1 MNIKTRLIRIAAIVF
16 SGGILMMSP
25 AAYSTPT
32 LNLFPTSVVENLQ
45 ASAQTAK
52 NMESSM
58 ETVIVQLENQM
69 ALYKDSKCDSSDT
82 DAGCA
87 EIKKG
92 ISRTYGKMLDEMEQQ
107 LPEIKQAMLST
118 EKTLGRNIRSELGKK
133 MTPLDL
139 QRLVQGKKDNAQS
152 VRRISGKR
160 QGRMSKMLSQYHS
173 MIALSNNQGQSQAML
188 AAEIYT
194 DAAETLDY
202 IALLESEISRSKGIS
217 AIGEIWNGEP
227 SDEMVATVNSVK
239 TLLFGDQDQSGIPDV
254 VQNRFQNHGVDD
266 SDWVIE

>member
-1 MNIKTRLIRIAAIVF
+1 MKIKNRSCSFAAFVLL
-16 SGGILMMSP
+16 GGMLSLSP
-25 AAYSTPT
+25 PNYATPT

-52 NMESSM
+52 QMESSM
-58 ETVIVQLENQM
+58 ETIIAQLENQM
-69 ALYKDSKCDSSDT
+69 VLFNDSKCDANDS

-92 ISRTYGKMLDEMEQQ
+92 ISRTYGKLLDEMEQQ
-107 LPEIKQAMLST
+107 LPEIKQAMLAT

-139 QRLVQGKKDNAQS
+139 QRLVQGKKNNAKS

-239 TLLFGDQDQSGIPDV
+239 TLLFGEQDQAGIPDI
-254 VQNRFQNHGVDD
+254 VQNHFQSNGVDD